1 MNQNTKRRWLAALLG
16 AAAGMVVFF
25 LLYGTS
31 TLHPTYDAWIL
42 NGYDEWDIQQHYAGW
57 VLFRNSHWAFPLG
70 LADTIAAPD
79 GIVISFTDSIP
90 WVSIFFKALRGV
102 LPSTFQWFG
111 WYTLFCFAMQG
122 AAGALLCARGQAKT
136 GAGALV
142 FSTLGG
148 LLFVMLPTLWERAF
162 RHTALA
168 SQWLFLLALYAFLEY
183 RQNLH
188 SGTAKFPW
196 AMPVLAFLAV
206 GIHPYFLPLVMM
218 CALLAAVELGPPE
231 KSLGSRGV
239 AVCGK
244 FGSGCGGRRFVRGHR
259 LRHRGIPLR
268 LWRLFHEPECTH
280 QPNLPRGLHLV
291 PAVPGN
297 AAAAR
302 PV

>member
-25 LLYGTS
+25 LLYGTA

-79 GIVISFTDSIP
+79 GTVISFTDSIP

-218 CALLAAVELGPPE
+218 CALLAAVELGRQ
-231 KSLGSRGV
+231 KKAWGRAALQFA
-239 AVCGK
+239 AVWQ
-244 FGSGCGGRRFVRGHR
+244 
-259 LRHRGIPLR
+259 R
-268 LWRLFHEPECTH
+268 LWWAAFCAGPSA
-280 QPNLPRGLHLV
+280 
-291 PAVPGN
+291 PAPGHP
-297 AAAAR
+297 APAMAII
-302 PV
+302 P